1 MDIGTPRKL
10 ASLNPWLVED
20 KNDRVQLKSSLQPLP
35 VEKVAKESLLWPSAV
50 WAKAYE
56 QD

>member
-20 KNDRVQLKSSLQPLP
+20 KNHGVRLKSPLHPVP